1 MSFQSYKQDLYDE
14 TKKHLKKTDI
24 SLAIEPGSNNFKM
37 TYFLNGET
45 ANFEELTC
53 YRLIRQAFKREWKPV
68 WGKVAVDSAN
78 KGKELEWFIE
88 GGVVKNEELLKMY
101 MQKMNE
107 SMIKTGIYNS
117 PKEVILALILPA
129 RAKEKQKIKTIECFK
144 KIYDKI
150 IVLDEVTSMLASYPC
165 NKDGKK
171 VPPTRL
177 GGDFGANT
185 RDWVIVVDG
194 LVATKKVKDRVVEI
208 SDSRRTNAGI
218 HIDELI
224 QRLIGEHYGVEIS
237 LDWAREIKELYWNS
251 LFTYRKK
258 KKVKIVDSSN
268 RPEKIELTPT
278 IADESLAPTIE
289 SSAIDIIKLLD
300 LVDMS
305 VRNKVIENEMI
316 ISGGLMKIEG
326 LAGAI
331 ELALRDEGYNYS
343 ITAATNPKFGSTD
356 GGFTITKQFK
366 EAFGK

>member
-53 YRLIRQAFKREWKPV
+53 YRLIRQAFKRELKPV

-88 GGVVKNEELLKMY
+88 GGVVKNEELLKTY
-101 MQKMNE
+101 MQMMNE

-117 PKEVILALILPA
+117 SGEVILAIILPA
-129 RAKEKQKIKTIECFK
+129 RAKEKLKIKTIECFK
-144 KIYDKI
+144 KIYGKI

-165 NKDGKK
+165 YEDGKK
-171 VPPTRL
+171 VLPTRL
-177 GGDFGANT
+177 GGDFGAYT

-208 SDSRRTNAGI
+208 CDSRRSDAGI

-237 LDWAREIKELYWNS
+237 LDMAREIKELYWNMV
-251 LFTYRKK
+251 FTYRKK
-258 KKVKIVDSSN
+258 KKIRLVDTSN
-268 RPEKIELTPT
+268 RPEEIELTPA

-289 SSAIDIIKLLD
+289 SSASDIPKLLD
-300 LVDMS
+300 LLDIS
-305 VRNKVIENEMI
+305 VRNRVIEDEMI

-331 ELALRDEGYNYS
+331 EVALKEEEYDYS
-343 ITAATNPKFGSTD
+343 IIAAINPKFGSTD
-356 GGFTITKQFK
+356 GGFTITRQFK